1 MLADRDAIA
10 MIAVKDLKAAA
21 KFYEEVLG
29 LEKLASPEDEVL
41 VFRSGVSKINVY
53 RSDFAGTNKATTA
66 TWEVGDEL
74 ETIAARLKAKGV
86 VFEHYAMPGLKLEG
100 DVHVGERMKVAW
112 FRDPDGNILSIV
124 SG

>member
-1 MLADRDAIA
+1 MLADKDAIA
-10 MIAVKDLKAAA
+10 MIAVKDLKAAT
-21 KFYEEVLG
+21 KFYGEVLA

-66 TWEVGDEL
+66 MWEVGSEL
-74 ETIAARLKAKGV
+74 ETIVAQLKARGV
-86 VFEHYAMPGLKLEG
+86 VFEHYAMPGLTLEG

-112 FRDPDGNILSIV
+112 FKDPDGNILSIV